1 MQTYSLRAIQ
11 SMLGLSRAVVSRLVA
26 AGFVTP
32 ARGKRREYLFGFQD
46 IVLLRT
52 AHELQQARIPTRRIL
67 RSLQRLRST
76 LPEELPLSGLRI
88 SAIGSEIVVSE
99 GDRQWHAD
107 TGQLLLDFELRPVR
121 GTISVLDPAAAGAAA
136 PPGLARQGST
146 GPGPASPSPTR
157 PGPTPRDWFERG
169 LALEA
174 DDPAGA
180 EAAYRAAI
188 AAAPDCADAYL
199 NLGVLLAESGR
210 HAEAE
215 RLYRDGLRICSDEPV
230 LHFNLAVALEDLGRS
245 DEALR
250 AYEDCLRLAPDF
262 ADAHF
267 NAARLYESAG
277 HPRKAIRHYSEYR
290 RLQRH

>member
-1 MQTYSLRAIQ
+1 MQTYNLRAIQ
-11 SMLGLSRAVVSRLVA
+11 SMLGLSRTVVSRLIA

-32 ARGKRREYLFGFQD
+32 ARGKRREYLFGFRD

-52 AHELQQARIPTRRIL
+52 ANELQQAKIPTRKIL
-67 RSLQRLRST
+67 RSLQRLRSA

-99 GDRQWHAD
+99 GDHQWHAD
-107 TGQLLLDFELRPVR
+107 TGQLLLDFELRPTR
-121 GTISVLDPAAAGAAA
+121 GTISVLGRATGANNGSEAAADH
-136 PPGLARQGST
+136 S
-146 GPGPASPSPTR
+146 ASSRRTR
-157 PGPTPRDWFERG
+157 PGATPRDWFERG
-169 LALEA
+169 IELEA

-180 EAAYRAAI
+180 ESAYRAAI
-188 AAAPDCADAYL
+188 AAAPDCADPYL
-199 NLGVLLAESGR
+199 NLGVLLTESGR

-230 LHFNLAVALEDLGRS
+230 LHFNLAVTLEDLGRS

-250 AYEDCLRLAPDF
+250 AYEDCLRLAPGF

-277 HPRKAIRHYSEYR
+277 HARKAIRHYSEYR